1 LSFIDSDVCI
11 TNVHEADVK
20 EEGSAANT
28 DSYAN
33 MCTSHSTSQLSICND
48 QVPVDSSPH
57 ETTCFVDSNS
67 LQLDNTKPTRKDK
80 RRFKCAVCHSTFTQS
95 GCLNRHMRIH
105 TGERPFTCTLCQ
117 SRFSQSSD
125 LRQHVMRVHTGERPY
140 SCNVCSKTYI
150 ASHLLTKHMRVHTGE
165 QPFPCDVCQKQFS
178 RYSHLQMHKHIHTGE
193 YPYSCNMCDK
203 AYTTLSQYEK
213 HMLVHTN
220 ERRFACHIC
229 QKKFKESSSMK
240 KHIVVIH
247 AGKHADSRSVCG
259 KTFIANR
266 CDNIC
271 SRYVFLPYIE

>member
-1 LSFIDSDVCI
+1 
-11 TNVHEADVK
+11 
-20 EEGSAANT
+20 
-28 DSYAN
+28 

-150 ASHLLTKHMRVHTGE
+150 ASHQLTKHMRVHTGE
-165 QPFPCDVCQKQFS
+165 QPFPCDVCQKS
-178 RYSHLQMHKHIHTGE
+178 SHVTAIYKCINIFTPENIHT
-193 YPYSCNMCDK
+193 
-203 AYTTLSQYEK
+203 
-213 HMLVHTN
+213 VV
-220 ERRFACHIC
+220 IC
-229 QKKFKESSSMK
+229 AIRLILLCRSMK
-240 KHIVVIH
+240 NTCWCIPMNGGLLVIY
-247 AGKHADSRSVCG
+247 ARRSLKSLAV
-259 KTFIANR
+259 
-266 CDNIC
+266 
-271 SRYVFLPYIE
+271 